1 MSLSVMWHNQQMIH
15 YFGVFSEAVCSNSPF
30 VLKSLVIMR
39 AKKVR
44 RRERP
49 AQETQQN
56 TRLMN
61 ISACC
66 GWYIFC
72 SFRFIF
78 FFLHEKNANANFSPT
93 ITKTKT
99 AGCVLCQRSSST
111 CIAVRTDDYST
122 SKPAE
127 QSSRSALCTRYRVL
141 LFFKNDIYSLL
152 RNREKGCGQIRKWNS
167 IKICTKVFLCH
178 LREMLC
184 FVAALL
190 CLCHPRLCV
199 CVCVCV
205 ASLLDICQQIT
216 KMSGLPN

>member
-78 FFLHEKNANANFSPT
+78 FFCMRRMQTPTFHPLSPRQRQQDVYCVSAAAAPVSLCGQTIIQLQNRRNKVPAPLCLQDTASYSSLKMIFTHFWEIEKRAAVRLENEIQLKNAQKFSFA
-93 ITKTKT
+93 I
-99 AGCVLCQRSSST
+99 CVR
-111 CIAVRTDDYST
+111 
-122 SKPAE
+122 
-127 QSSRSALCTRYRVL
+127 
-141 LFFKNDIYSLL
+141 
-152 RNREKGCGQIRKWNS
+152 
-167 IKICTKVFLCH
+167 
-178 LREMLC
+178 C
-184 FVAALL
+184 FVLSQRCCVCVTLA
-190 CLCHPRLCV
+190 CV

-205 ASLLDICQQIT
+205 
-216 KMSGLPN
+216 